1 MSKQFILDSSELS
14 QWHTLVHEAEQDYG
28 CHLDEAMQSYLV
40 FTLMRFAKNQQLN
53 AKALALDYLNSHH
66 LPNSIRSEQLRDIGD
81 QCLLVSGLYPQSA
94 EKRQVGVSYY
104 VDLGRSAYQHIVKRA
119 TEQPVVT
126 GAATRYDRGFAC
138 ALFIVA
144 ECNSPFVEARRVKGR
159 DWISHG
165 LPGFVDSRNGDFAPA
180 VDRRN
185 RRARQAFG
193 LLGCSRVSDAGEV
206 CDARVA
212 RDE

>member
-28 CHLDEAMQSYLV
+28 CQLDEAMQSYLV

-94 EKRQVGVSYY
+94 ERRQVGVNYY
-104 VDLGRSAYQHIVKRA
+104 VDLGRSAYHHIGA
-119 TEQPVVT
+119 VT
-126 GAATRYDRGFAC
+126 QQG
-138 ALFIVA
+138 VA
-144 ECNSPFVEARRVKGR
+144 ELYQQLAESFILLMDLLQTIRQY
-159 DWISHG
+159 S
-165 LPGFVDSRNGDFAPA
+165 APA
-180 VDRRN
+180 LQPIAAMELWQQTGS
-185 RRARQAFG
+185 RAAYKQISTNG
-193 LLGCSRVSDAGEV
+193 IPVHGSLLKTLDKH
-206 CDARVA
+206 
-212 RDE
+212 

>member
-28 CHLDEAMQSYLV
+28 CQLDEAMQSYLV

-104 VDLGRSAYQHIVKRA
+104 VDLGRSAYQHIG
-119 TEQPVVT
+119 EVT
-126 GAATRYDRGFAC
+126 QQG
-138 ALFIVA
+138 VA
-144 ECNSPFVEARRVKGR
+144 ELYQQLA
-159 DWISHG
+159 
-165 LPGFVDSRNGDFAPA
+165 DSFILLMDLLQTIRQYSAPA
-180 VDRRN
+180 LQPIAAMELWQQTGS
-185 RRARQAFG
+185 RAAYKQISANG
-193 LLGCSRVSDAGEV
+193 IPVHGSLLKSLDKH
-206 CDARVA
+206 
-212 RDE
+212 